1 MKIKL
6 RTSLV
11 SERWNGRIG
20 KVYECS
26 DAAGARLVAK
36 GAAYKAPDDA
46 DVDGRLPEGP
56 PPKSR
61 RDQFA
66 RARAAKEKR
75 ARAAQEKKKPERA
88 TLAPPEAAVTTGGP
102 ANCAGTTKKNNPC
115 MKAPAENSQFCAVHM
130 EELPEENAGDDQAE
144 AEG

>member
-61 RDQFA
+61 WDRIA
-66 RARAAKEKR
+66 KARAARMKR
-75 ARAAQEKKKPERA
+75 KPERA

-102 ANCAGTTKKNNPC
+102 AHCAGTTKKNNPC

-130 EELPEENAGDDQAE
+130 EELPDENDGDDQAE